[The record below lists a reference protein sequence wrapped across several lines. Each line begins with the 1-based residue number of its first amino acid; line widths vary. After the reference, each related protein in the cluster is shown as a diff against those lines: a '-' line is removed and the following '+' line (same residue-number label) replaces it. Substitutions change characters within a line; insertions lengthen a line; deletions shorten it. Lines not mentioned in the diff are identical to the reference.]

1 MWKTIKYIIIFFAL
15 QIVCALALSAFFFN
29 ELFNGDKMSLI
40 FLASGLSSAL
50 FCLFIYLVRK
60 DVGLSR
66 DSFRIHPWQIV
77 LLGVGAVVF
86 FFLPEIKLTEIL
98 DLPDNLEGL
107 ELGSFWGLLAGG
119 IIQPVAEE
127 LLFRGAVLGA
137 LLSWRPL
144 QGKPWW
150 AVLLSAV
157 LFSVIHMN
165 PGQMPTAFLIGLLLG
180 WLTYRTGSLL
190 PGIVMHVF
198 NNSVVFICALFMTE
212 EEGEETLADLFG
224 SPVLEYLAIGVS
236 LVLLILVIRAL
247 VRLVNRHYPVRPA
260 APAPAEGDA

>member
-1 MWKTIKYIIIFFAL
+1 MWKTIKYILVFFAL
-15 QIVCALALSAFFFN
+15 QIVCALMLPFFF
-29 ELFNGDKMSLI
+29 FDFDKSSI
-40 FLASGLSSAL
+40 TFLALGLSSVL
-50 FCLFIYLVRK
+50 FFLFIYLVRK

-86 FFLPEIKLTEIL
+86 FFLPEIRMTEIL
-98 DLPDNLEGL
+98 DLPDNSGDLDF
-107 ELGSFWGLLAGG
+107 GSFGALLAGG

-157 LFSVIHMN
+157 LFALIHLN
-165 PGQMPTAFLIGLLLG
+165 PGQMPTAFLFGLILG

-198 NNSVVFICALFMTE
+198 NNSVVFITVMLSGEE
-212 EEGEETLADLFG
+212 EEGTLAELFG

>member
-1 MWKTIKYIIIFFAL
+1 MWKTIKYILVFFAL
-15 QIVCALALSAFFFN
+15 QIVCALMLPIFFFD
-29 ELFNGDKMSLI
+29 FDKSSI
-40 FLASGLSSAL
+40 TFLALGLSSVL
-50 FCLFIYLVRK
+50 FFLFIYLVRK

-86 FFLPEIKLTEIL
+86 FFLPEIRMTEIL
-98 DLPDNLEGL
+98 DLPDNSGDLDF
-107 ELGSFWGLLAGG
+107 GSFGALLAGG

-157 LFSVIHMN
+157 LFALFH
-165 PGQMPTAFLIGLLLG
+165 L
-180 WLTYRTGSLL
+180 
-190 PGIVMHVF
+190 VF

-247 VRLVNRHYPVRPA
+247 VRLVDRHYPVRPA

>member
-1 MWKTIKYIIIFFAL
+1 MWKTIKYILVFFAL
-15 QIVCALALSAFFFN
+15 QIVCALMLPFFF
-29 ELFNGDKMSLI
+29 FDFDKSSI
-40 FLASGLSSAL
+40 TFLALGLSSVL
-50 FCLFIYLVRK
+50 FFLFIYLVRK

-86 FFLPEIKLTEIL
+86 FFLPEIRMTEIL
-98 DLPDNLEGL
+98 DLPDNSGDLDF
-107 ELGSFWGLLAGG
+107 GSFGALLAGG

-157 LFSVIHMN
+157 LFALIHLN
-165 PGQMPTAFLIGLLLG
+165 PGQMPTAFLFGLILG

-198 NNSVVFICALFMTE
+198 NNSVVFITVMLSGEE
-212 EEGEETLADLFG
+212 EEGTLAELFG

-236 LVLLILVIRAL
+236 LVLLILIIRAL
-247 VRLVNRHYPVRPA
+247 VRLVDRHYLVRPL
-260 APAPAEGDA
+260 APAPAEEEA

>member
-1 MWKTIKYIIIFFAL
+1 M
-15 QIVCALALSAFFFN
+15 
-29 ELFNGDKMSLI
+29 
-40 FLASGLSSAL
+40 
-50 FCLFIYLVRK
+50 
-60 DVGLSR
+60 
-66 DSFRIHPWQIV
+66 
-77 LLGVGAVVF
+77 
-86 FFLPEIKLTEIL
+86 
-98 DLPDNLEGL
+98 
-107 ELGSFWGLLAGG
+107 
-119 IIQPVAEE
+119 
-127 LLFRGAVLGA
+127 LGA

-224 SPVLEYLAIGVS
+224 SPILEYLAIGVS
-236 LVLLILVIRAL
+236 LVLLILIIRAL
-247 VRLVNRHYPVRPA
+247 VRLVDRHYPVRTL
-260 APAPAEGDA
+260 APAPAEEEA

>member
-15 QIVCALALSAFFFN
+15 QIVCALALLAFFFN

-40 FLASGLSSAL
+40 FVASGLSSAL

-98 DLPDNLEGL
+98 DLPDNLEDL

-127 LLFRGAVLGA
+127 LLFRGAVLAA
-137 LLSWRPL
+137 LLNWRPL

-165 PGQMPTAFLIGLLLG
+165 PGQMPSAFLIGLLLG

-198 NNSVVFICALFMTE
+198 NNSVVFITVMLSGEE
-212 EEGEETLADLFG
+212 EEGTLAELFG

-236 LVLLILVIRAL
+236 LVLLILIIRAL
-247 VRLVNRHYPVRPA
+247 VRLVDRHYPVRPL
-260 APAPAEGDA
+260 APAPAEEEA